1 MRRRTPRPASAHSSA
16 FSGDAGPSL
25 RAAEILEGRKHIP
38 HCLQEGALLDMSPAA
53 AAEPDGDQQ
62 DRHVS
67 KLIFCFFVF
76 GAVLLCV
83 GVLLS
88 IFGFQ
93 ACQYK
98 PLPDCPIVLKVAG
111 PACAVVGLG
120 AVILARSRAQLQLR
134 AGLQRGRQ
142 MDPDRAFICGES
154 RQFAQCL
161 IFGFLFLTSGM
172 LISVLGIWVPG
183 CGSDWAREPLN
194 ETDTGDSKPRMC
206 GFLSLQIMGPLIV
219 LVGLCFFV
227 IAHIKKRNTLN
238 TGQDASERE
247 EGQIQSMEAVQV
259 TVGDSV
265 IIFPPPPPP
274 YFPESSASAVTES
287 PGTNSLLPN
296 ESPPSYY
303 SIFNYGRTP
312 ASEGVASERDCESI
326 YTISRTNSS
335 SEVSHTPHLPSE
347 LPPRYEEKENAA
359 ATFLPLSSEPSP
371 L

>member
-1 MRRRTPRPASAHSSA
+1 MASKKPGWFRNTCAHVNLV
-16 FSGDAGPSL
+16 FGCVC

-238 TGQDASERE
+238 IGQDASERE

-259 TVGDSV
+259 TVGGLLSFAFLLLSQWLCSRVSPAALGSHLDS
-265 IIFPPPPPP
+265 
-274 YFPESSASAVTES
+274 
-287 PGTNSLLPN
+287 L
-296 ESPPSYY
+296 
-303 SIFNYGRTP
+303 
-312 ASEGVASERDCESI
+312 
-326 YTISRTNSS
+326 
-335 SEVSHTPHLPSE
+335 SHFFRLSHLCVHTRAHPHHV
-347 LPPRYEEKENAA
+347 YIHNAA
-359 ATFLPLSSEPSP
+359 AVGSPVGTLHTSFSPSNSFLLCKA
-371 L
+371 LGY

>member
-1 MRRRTPRPASAHSSA
+1 MRRRTPRPASAHSSTV
-16 FSGDAGPSL
+16 SGDAGPSL

-38 HCLQEGALLDMSPAA
+38 SCLQEGALLDMSPAA

-98 PLPDCPIVLKVAG
+98 PLPDCPMVLKVAG
-111 PACAVVGLG
+111 PACVVVGLG

-134 AGLQRGRQ
+134 AGLQRGQQ

-194 ETDTGDSKPRMC
+194 DTDTGDSKPRMC

-238 TGQDASERE
+238 AGQDASERE
-247 EGQIQSMEAVQV
+247 EGQIQSMEAVEV

-303 SIFNYGRTP
+303 SIFNYGTP

-359 ATFLPLSSEPSP
+359 ATLLPLSSEPSP

>member
-1 MRRRTPRPASAHSSA
+1 
-16 FSGDAGPSL
+16 
-25 RAAEILEGRKHIP
+25 
-38 HCLQEGALLDMSPAA
+38 MSPAA

-98 PLPDCPIVLKVAG
+98 PLPDCPMVLKVAG

-120 AVILARSRAQLQLR
+120 AVILARSRAQLQLG
-134 AGLQRGRQ
+134 AGLQRGQQ

-183 CGSDWAREPLN
+183 CGSKWAQEPLN
-194 ETDTGDSKPRMC
+194 ETDTGDSEPRMC

-227 IAHIKKRNTLN
+227 VAHVKKRNTLN
-238 TGQDASERE
+238 AGQDASERE
-247 EGQIQSMEAVQV
+247 EGQIQIMEPVQV
-259 TVGDSV
+259 TVGGLLLFAFCFYHSGFAAGFHQLLLV
-265 IIFPPPPPP
+265 LVWILFLNSSISHTCVCTRTHPHHVYIHNGAAVGSPVGTLYTSFPPQQL
-274 YFPESSASAVTES
+274 FPT
-287 PGTNSLLPN
+287 LQ
-296 ESPPSYY
+296 
-303 SIFNYGRTP
+303 SIG
-312 ASEGVASERDCESI
+312 I
-326 YTISRTNSS
+326 
-335 SEVSHTPHLPSE
+335 
-347 LPPRYEEKENAA
+347 
-359 ATFLPLSSEPSP
+359 LSSD
-371 L
+371 LD